1 MDIYDNSFIIL
12 LFYVNKIEKKK
23 AKLGPLDCFR
33 GRRIFIIYLLFYAHA
48 AMYNVGTYV
57 PYILG
62 CTKKYINMSKVSKT
76 YPYFLY
82 YAPEVS
88 KKFKHLKI
96 WKFYLII
103 LV

>member
-1 MDIYDNSFIIL
+1 
-12 LFYVNKIEKKK
+12 
-23 AKLGPLDCFR
+23 
-33 GRRIFIIYLLFYAHA
+33 
-48 AMYNVGTYV
+48 MYNVGTYV